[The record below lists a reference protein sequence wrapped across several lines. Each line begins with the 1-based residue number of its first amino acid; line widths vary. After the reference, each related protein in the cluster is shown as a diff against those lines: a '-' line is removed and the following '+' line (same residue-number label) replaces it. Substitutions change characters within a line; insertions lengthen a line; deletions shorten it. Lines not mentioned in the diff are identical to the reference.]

1 MAPTIAILG
10 AGPSGL
16 ALGRM
21 LELANIPYIIF
32 ERDASGTET
41 TSRAGTLDIRT
52 GSGQLAL
59 QEAGLLEQFKKIAR
73 QDAHTI
79 VADAQGKVYIRT
91 GESGDVNE
99 DKPEIDRKDLRA
111 LLLNSI
117 PANKVRWGLKV
128 QRVQRDTDGS
138 MSVHFADG
146 SIEAGFRLVIGA
158 DGAWSKAR
166 DLVSQLSDIFLR
178 GTNGGKVTSA
188 KPQYSGV
195 HFLTTTISPMNP
207 FHSAVVSLV
216 GNGNYIAFGEGNQMV
231 ALKLGDGSYYIGV
244 GMRLPENWCSEN
256 ATVLKDPSALRQL
269 LRNNYFANWPQLH
282 TDLFEHSDE
291 HFYAWPLYGMPTESL
306 SWRTV
311 PGVTLIGDA
320 AHVT

>member
-1 MAPTIAILG
+1 MVPPIAILG

-16 ALGRM
+16 ALGRL

-32 ERDASGTET
+32 ERDISDNEI
-41 TSRAGTLDIRT
+41 TSRAGTLDIRAD
-52 GSGQLAL
+52 SGQLAL
-59 QEAGLLEQFKKIAR
+59 REAGLLDQFKNIAR
-73 QDAHTI
+73 RDAHTI
-79 VADAQGKVYIRT
+79 VADGQGKVYIRT

-117 PANKVRWGLKV
+117 PATKVRWGLKV
-128 QRVQRDTDGS
+128 QRVQRDADGT
-138 MSVHFADG
+138 MSVHFTDG
-146 SIEAGFRLVIGA
+146 SSESGFRLVVGA

-166 DLVSQLSDIFLR
+166 NLVSRASDAWVR
-178 GTNGGKVTSA
+178 ATDSEKVTSA

-195 HFLTTTISPMNP
+195 HFLTTTISPKNP
-207 FHSAVVSLV
+207 FHPTVVSLV
-216 GNGNYIAFGEGNQMV
+216 GQGNYIAFGGGNQIV

-244 GMRLPENWCSEN
+244 GLRLPEDWCSEH
-256 ATVLKDPSALRQL
+256 AAALRDPPALRQL
-269 LRNNYFANWPQLH
+269 LLNDYFANWPQLH

-291 HFYAWPLYGMPTESL
+291 QFFAWPLYGMPTESL